1 MKTKQACIRLSGRKG
16 DWIMGRF
23 DKYTNVL
30 AGFKRDIESV
40 ATHQNSDIDKANR
53 EYNKSVLGSKI
64 SEIKAEYNGNI
75 SSIRK
80 RYLSQ
85 LDEVTASM
93 RGRNSGKYREN
104 YIDFGLLEKFNIIA
118 RSGVQLTSAE
128 LESFTKDAMTSR
140 SSFCVRKCQLMAN
153 QSGFKLNVP
162 SEEAA
167 NEVIDEVD
175 KRIRSVIKEYSGKPN
190 GHVTG
195 YYMMLTVDSSGG
207 FIKRLEEK
215 YEDATLEDV
224 TITQISKN
232 EYEKMQQEIAKKA
245 EDKDVEITELGQ
257 FGVKANPVMDN
268 SPAAQYI
275 KGLSQKM
282 ATRTE

>member
-1 MKTKQACIRLSGRKG
+1 
-16 DWIMGRF
+16 MGRF
-23 DKYTNVL
+23 DKYTNIL
-30 AGFKRDIESV
+30 AGFKRDIEGV
-40 ATHQNSDIDKANR
+40 AVHQNSDINRANR
-53 EYNKSVLGSKI
+53 EYNKSVLDSKI
-64 SEIKAEYNGNI
+64 SEIRAEYGGSI

-80 RYLSQ
+80 SYLSQ

-104 YIDFGLLEKFNIIA
+104 YIDLSLLEKLNIVA
-118 RSGVQLTSAE
+118 QSGVQLTSAE

-140 SSFCVRKCQLMAN
+140 SSFCVRKCELMAK

-175 KRIRSVIKEYSGKPN
+175 KKIRSVIKEYSGKPN
-190 GHVTG
+190 GPVAGH
-195 YYMMLTVDSSGG
+195 YMMLTVDSSGG

-215 YEDATLEDV
+215 YENATLEDV
-224 TITQISKN
+224 TITQIPKY
-232 EYEKMQQEIAKKA
+232 EYAKMQQEIAKKA

-268 SPAAQYI
+268 SPAAQYA
-275 KGLSQKM
+275 KELSQKM
-282 ATRTE
+282 AARTE